1 MNMDTNKINDL
12 AKILRQNQLTK
23 LDLTEGDTRIVL
35 EAGGRQAVV
44 EMPVVSVENI
54 AEVPVAEVP
63 SVEKAE
69 APAGVEQKSPLVGTV
84 YLAPQAGAEPF
95 VQVGD
100 KVKKGDV
107 LCIVE
112 SMKMFNNI
120 EAELEG
126 TIAELAARFDMTAE
140 MIVAF
145 IDGLNASLEEQFDM
159 ETLAEDTKV
168 CINIDF
174 EKLYKLMIEYKAEH
188 LSNLPQWDSIYDAE
202 TRKHFALEQKKS
214 KTIVKGEKIGRNDPC
229 PCGSGKK
236 YKKCCGRN
244 A

>member
-107 LCIVE
+107 L
-112 SMKMFNNI
+112 
-120 EAELEG
+120 
-126 TIAELAARFDMTAE
+126 
-140 MIVAF
+140 
-145 IDGLNASLEEQFDM
+145 
-159 ETLAEDTKV
+159 
-168 CINIDF
+168 
-174 EKLYKLMIEYKAEH
+174 
-188 LSNLPQWDSIYDAE
+188 
-202 TRKHFALEQKKS
+202 
-214 KTIVKGEKIGRNDPC
+214 
-229 PCGSGKK
+229 
-236 YKKCCGRN
+236 
-244 A
+244 

>member
-100 KVKKGDV
+100 KVKKAMCSA
-107 LCIVE
+107 L
-112 SMKMFNNI
+112 
-120 EAELEG
+120 
-126 TIAELAARFDMTAE
+126 
-140 MIVAF
+140 
-145 IDGLNASLEEQFDM
+145 LN
-159 ETLAEDTKV
+159 
-168 CINIDF
+168 
-174 EKLYKLMIEYKAEH
+174 
-188 LSNLPQWDSIYDAE
+188 P
-202 TRKHFALEQKKS
+202 
-214 KTIVKGEKIGRNDPC
+214 
-229 PCGSGKK
+229 
-236 YKKCCGRN
+236 
-244 A
+244 